1 MLSKVLFSTA
11 GAVAFFAR
19 KKWPLPRYTRCES
32 TVPIP
37 PQKNKD
43 IRSKP
48 YEGKM
53 EISPWVESGERLR
66 CRGWKLT
73 WANTK
78 LREKFNKTQLEDT
91 SILAHSG
98 TYNFIQEIVIHT
110 KTGRYLHQSFP
121 RGRKMFEIDTL
132 NNYEFYWLSDHRTKS
147 CFSFLT

>member
-1 MLSKVLFSTA
+1 MATSQVYPL
-11 GAVAFFAR
+11 R
-19 KKWPLPRYTRCES
+19 KHRSNT
-32 TVPIP
+32 

-98 TYNFIQEIVIHT
+98 IYNFIQEIAIHT

-132 NNYEFYWLSDHRTKS
+132 NNYEFYWLSDHRTQS
-147 CFSFLT
+147 CFSFLTWRSSFSNPYTRVSMEIGN